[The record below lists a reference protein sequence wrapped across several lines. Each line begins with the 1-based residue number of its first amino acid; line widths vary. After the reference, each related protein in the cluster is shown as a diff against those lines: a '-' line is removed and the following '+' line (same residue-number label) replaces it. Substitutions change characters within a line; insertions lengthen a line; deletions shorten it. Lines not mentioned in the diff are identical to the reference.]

1 MRFAAFIL
9 LSCLF
14 YTGFS
19 QALPDGT
26 MIPMELTEDVSVFK
40 YKQGASVPFVV
51 SQDVKIDGKVVIP
64 AQAKVRAVVTISKKP
79 APHEGGE
86 LRVDIYDVMAM
97 DGTTVKLAD
106 CWIFTTAAQNYNGKG
121 ALLRKG
127 TRKNCN
133 TVRATN

>member
-1 MRFAAFIL
+1 MKLVAIVFF
-9 LSCLF
+9 SCLF

-51 SQDVKIDGKVVIP
+51 SQDVKVDGKVVIP

-106 CWIFTTAAQNYNGKG
+106 CWLFTTGAQNYNGKG

-133 TVRATN
+133 TIKSTN